1 MAKADFTNVAPEC
14 WARLKE
20 GDPAALGELYD
31 CYVDKLFLAASAIT
45 TDREL
50 IKDSLQEVFIEI
62 WHYRETIGQV
72 QYPQAY
78 LTKVLRSILS
88 KKLKKKDRTVWYP
101 LEETLAGLESNCE
114 DIMIASD
121 TDREL
126 NARLQHAMAK
136 LSVRQKLIL
145 KFHFY
150 EGLTYEQIARR
161 LNMKYQSVNNL
172 AFRTIRHLRE
182 IMMILMAILLSSR
195 R

>member
-1 MAKADFTNVAPEC
+1 MAKAHFSTVAPDC

-31 CYVDKLFLAASAIT
+31 YYVDKLFLSASAIT
-45 TDREL
+45 NDREL

-62 WHYRETIGQV
+62 WHYRETIGQI

-88 KKLKKKDRTVWYP
+88 KKLKKKDLTVWYP
-101 LEETLAGLESNCE
+101 LGETLAGLESNRE
-114 DIMIASD
+114 DTIISSD
-121 TDREL
+121 ADREL
-126 NARLQHAMAK
+126 KARLHNAMDK

-172 AFRTIRHLRE
+172 AFRTIRHLRD
-182 IMMILMAILLSSR
+182 IMMIFFL
-195 R
+195 

>member
-20 GDPAALGELYD
+20 GDAAALGELYD
-31 CYVDKLFLAASAIT
+31 CYVDKLFAAAAAIT
-45 TDREL
+45 NDREL
-50 IKDSLQEVFIEI
+50 VKDSLQEVFIEL
-62 WHYRETIGQV
+62 WHYRGTIGHI

-78 LTKVLRSILS
+78 LTKVLRSILA
-88 KKLKKKDRTVWYP
+88 KKLKKKDMTVWYP
-101 LEETLAGLESNCE
+101 LEETLAGLDGNQE
-114 DIMIASD
+114 DIIISSD
-121 TDREL
+121 ADREL
-126 NARLQHAMAK
+126 KARLSHAMAK

-172 AFRTIRHLRE
+172 AFRTIRHLRD
-182 IMMILMAILLSSR
+182 IMMILLIMTL
-195 R
+195 

>member
-1 MAKADFTNVAPEC
+1 MAKADFTTVAPDC

-20 GDPAALGELYD
+20 GDPSALGELYD

-45 TDREL
+45 NDREL
-50 IKDSLQEVFIEI
+50 VKDSLQEVFIEI
-62 WHYRETIGQV
+62 WHYRETIGPI

-78 LTKVLRSILS
+78 LTKVLRSILA
-88 KKLKKKDRTVWYP
+88 KKLKKKDMTVWFP
-101 LEETLAGLESNCE
+101 LEETLAGLDGNQE
-114 DIMIASD
+114 DIIILSD
-121 TDREL
+121 ADREL
-126 NARLQHAMAK
+126 KARLSHAMEK

-172 AFRTIRHLRE
+172 AFRTIRHLRDM
-182 IMMILMAILLSSR
+182 MMILLIIVIV
-195 R
+195 

>member
-31 CYVDKLFLAASAIT
+31 CYVDKLFLAAAAIT
-45 TDREL
+45 NDREL
-50 IKDSLQEVFIEI
+50 VKDSLQEVFIEL
-62 WHYRETIGQV
+62 WHYRETIGDI

-88 KKLKKKDRTVWYP
+88 KKLKKKDMTAWYP
-101 LEETLAGLESNCE
+101 LEETLAGLDFNQE
-114 DIMIASD
+114 DIIISSD
-121 TDREL
+121 ADKEL
-126 NARLQHAMAK
+126 KARLSQAMEK

-172 AFRTIRHLRE
+172 AFRTIRHLRDM
-182 IMMILMAILLSSR
+182 MMILFIMML
-195 R
+195 

>member
-1 MAKADFTNVAPEC
+1 MAKAERTTVAPDC

-31 CYVDKLFLAASAIT
+31 CYVDKLFLTASTIT
-45 TDREL
+45 NDREL
-50 IKDSLQEVFIEI
+50 AKDALQEVFIEL
-62 WHYRETIGQV
+62 WHYRDTIGHI

-78 LTKVLRSILS
+78 LTKVLRSILF
-88 KKLKKKDRTVWYP
+88 KKLKKKDITTWYP
-101 LEETLAGLESNCE
+101 LEETLAGLDANRE
-114 DIMIASD
+114 DIIISSD
-121 TDREL
+121 TDKEL
-126 NARLQHAMAK
+126 KARLHNAMDK

-172 AFRTIRHLRE
+172 AFRTIRHLRD
-182 IMMILMAILLSSR
+182 MLMILITIILSHR
-195 R
+195 Q